1 MDFKELY
8 SIRNLRQALEGQSTK
23 RIDDLI
29 DRINEI
35 KQEHA
40 EAEKQAQAVRE
51 KKLTGLKQIKSLI
64 TQFGLTQNDLEGI
77 ENSVPATAREGKR
90 VMKPRYRFTGEDGV
104 ERTWSGQGKTP
115 TALRMLMER
124 DGTTK
129 EDYLIPEEEQ
139 AQD

>member
-77 ENSVPATAREGKR
+77 ENSVSTLAREGKR
-90 VMKPRYRFTGEDGV
+90 VMKPRYRFMGEDGV

-129 EDYLIPEEEQ
+129 EDYLIPQEEQ
-139 AQD
+139 ARN